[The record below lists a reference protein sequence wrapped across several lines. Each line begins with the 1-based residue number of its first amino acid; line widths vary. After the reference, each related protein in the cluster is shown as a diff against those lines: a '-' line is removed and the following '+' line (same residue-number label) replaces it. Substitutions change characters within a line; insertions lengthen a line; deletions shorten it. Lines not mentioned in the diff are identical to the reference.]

1 MTEMGKAGCK
11 VHKMDIFAMRGIRQ
25 DDSCSKRH
33 VAQKDGE
40 RGCLL
45 AAVIRQ
51 VMASRLRGVWR

>member
-11 VHKMDIFAMRGIRQ
+11 MHKMDVFAMRGIRH

-33 VAQKDGE
+33 AVQKDEE

-51 VMASRLRGVWR
+51 VMASRLRGV